1 MTKML
6 LDVERYRVQPGD
18 FSLNLL
24 DTDETQGWAK
34 GEARAYLKGLKKE
47 IARYQERLYA
57 EDKQSVLLIF
67 QAMDAAG
74 KDSTISELM
83 SGINPQGCRVSSF
96 KSPSKEELAH
106 DYLWRIH
113 AETPQ
118 SGMIRIFNRSH
129 YEDVLIVRVHGWV
142 PVDMI
147 GCRYRHINEFER
159 ALHDNGTRI
168 VKVMLHISPEYQLA
182 RFKRRLELPDKWW
195 KFNPDDL
202 EERKY
207 WKDYMEA
214 FEIALNRC
222 SSEYAPWYVVPAE
235 RKWFRTMVVAKILRD
250 LLAKMDPQ
258 YPKPSWDPGEW
269 TPERLKG

>member
-1 MTKML
+1 ML
-6 LDVERYRVQPGD
+6 LDVERYRVHPGD
-18 FSLNLL
+18 FSLDVV
-24 DTDETQGWAK
+24 DTRETQGWDR
-34 GEARAYLKGLKKE
+34 GEARKYLRGLKKK
-47 IARYQERLYA
+47 IAGLQERLYA
-57 EDKQSVLLIF
+57 EGKQSVLLIF

-74 KDSTISELM
+74 KDSTIAELT

-118 SGMIRIFNRSH
+118 AGMIRIFNRSH

-142 PVDMI
+142 PVDRI

-159 ALHDNGTRI
+159 MLHDNGTRI

-182 RFKRRLELPDKWW
+182 RFKRRLELADKWW
-195 KFNPDDL
+195 KFNPADL
-202 EERKY
+202 DERKY
-207 WKDYMEA
+207 WKNYMEA
-214 FEIALNRC
+214 FEIAMNRC

-235 RKWFRTMVVAKILRD
+235 HKWFRTMVVAKILRD
-250 LLAKMDPQ
+250 LLTKMDPQ

-269 TPERLKG
+269 TVERLMG